1 MKKKI
6 TVRFE
11 LDPACGAPEVI
22 IRASR
27 KTALTDRIA
36 SAVERCAEEESSPI
50 MVFKGSSRSFLH
62 QENIIRVHTELRRLI
77 VCTES
82 DEYEARCS
90 LQELEEKLSPDRFV
104 RISRFEIINIDWI
117 ASFDLSMAGT
127 IQVVFENGSVTWVAR
142 RFVRA
147 IQERLTML
155 AGKEGDSL

>member
-1 MKKKI
+1 MIKKI

-11 LDPACGAPEVI
+11 IDPTRRAPEVI
-22 IRASR
+22 IRASG

-36 SAVERCAEEESSPI
+36 SAIERCAEEETAPI
-50 MVFKGSSRSFLH
+50 MAFKGSSRSFLR
-62 QENIIRVHTELRRLI
+62 QENIIRVHTELRKLI

-117 ASFDLSMAGT
+117 ASFDLSTAGT
-127 IQVVFENGSVTWVAR
+127 IQVVFENGIVTWVAR
-142 RFVRA
+142 RFVRT

-155 AGKEGDSL
+155 TSKGGDSL